1 MRLKWFAAVACI
13 VLGWVGGPTLAQ
25 PSGGPPKDV
34 FVEAQLS
41 AEGIALSPA
50 TIQLDRGAYYR
61 LNLVCL
67 PSDQGD
73 PNFTFET
80 DPLVRNAH
88 LRVLTVDNIEVYVQ
102 GLSFRALQCE
112 GEGAVKFSFYP
123 LRAGTY
129 EIHVSDE
136 NLSGSFFVNVE

>member
-1 MRLKWFAAVACI
+1 MRSNWIAGFLFV
-13 VLGWVGGPTLAQ
+13 VLGSAGAPTLAQ

-34 FVEAQLS
+34 FVEARLS
-41 AEGIALSPA
+41 ANGIALSPA
-50 TIQLDRGAYYR
+50 EIQLDRGAYYR
-61 LNLVCL
+61 LNLVCHA
-67 PSDQGD
+67 SDQGD

-88 LRVLTVDNIEVYVQ
+88 LRVLTVENIEVYVQ

-123 LRAGTY
+123 LRSGTY
-129 EIHVSDE
+129 EINVSNDE
-136 NLSGSFFVNVE
+136 ESSSFSLIVE